1 MIKYLIWD
9 LDGTLFDTY
18 PAFTEAFLEALSDFQ
33 YAADPDWVLSLT
45 KINFSHCAS
54 VLASHFHLT
63 QEEVEDAF
71 WKHYLAMPL
80 KTQFLMPGAK
90 DLCEY
95 IVRLGG
101 MNVIVT
107 HRDRASTNAILKTHG
122 VEALFTDFIAGDDGF
137 PLKPDPSGVEAIIT
151 RNDMDKEQS
160 LLVGDREMDIE
171 AGLASGVRPCLLG
184 EGGGSSRAD
193 YFVDDL
199 YQLWD
204 MIREENRLE
213 LNDTSTINT

>member
-18 PAFTEAFLEALSDFQ
+18 PAFTEAFLEALNDFH
-33 YAADPDWVLSLT
+33 YDADPAWVLSLT
-45 KINFSHCAS
+45 KINFGHCAS

-63 QEEVEDAF
+63 QEEVEGAF

-80 KTQFLMPGAK
+80 NTQFLMPRAK
-90 DLCEY
+90 DLCAY
-95 IVRLGG
+95 MVRLGG

-107 HRDRASTNAILKTHG
+107 HRDRASTSAILKTHG

-151 RNDMDKEQS
+151 RNDIDKQQS

-171 AGLASGVRPCLLG
+171 AGLASGVRTCLMDVR
-184 EGGGSSRAD
+184 GGSSRAD
-193 YFVDDL
+193 FLVDDL
-199 YQLWD
+199 HQLWD

-213 LNDTSTINT
+213 LNDSSMINT